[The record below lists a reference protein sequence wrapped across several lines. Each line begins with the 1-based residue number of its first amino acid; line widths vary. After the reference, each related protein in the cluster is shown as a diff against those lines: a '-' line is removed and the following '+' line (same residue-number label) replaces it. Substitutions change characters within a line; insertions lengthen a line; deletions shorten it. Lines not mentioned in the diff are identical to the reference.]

1 MDTTSGQL
9 PEEWKAEFLKM
20 KPIIP
25 AILQLVTAL
34 VIIIFGCFGEVHIA
48 TPWWAGILFILSG
61 TSFCFLFIWPLVTLE
76 IFSLVTVVI
85 SILASVAAIII
96 YAVEFSIPQL
106 FPHYNSNVLSY
117 QVDVTMLALCAF
129 ELGISAWILTFLII
143 LRRTAL

>member
-61 TSFCFLFIWPLVTLE
+61 TSFCFLFIWPLVTLGKTLLKIICTDDLSQRGGTAGWRPVQLRLKRN
-76 IFSLVTVVI
+76 IFSCD
-85 SILASVAAIII
+85 SCDK
-96 YAVEFSIPQL
+96 Y
-106 FPHYNSNVLSY
+106 
-117 QVDVTMLALCAF
+117 
-129 ELGISAWILTFLII
+129 LGISCSDHNLCSGILHP
-143 LRRTAL
+143 TAISTLQ